1 MVANAHLTEA
11 LARVELGQVAAAR
24 ALTDDAEKSLRRIV
38 AAHHPL
44 FERVQ
49 MVRAKVL
56 CAAGHKEDA
65 ERAEALARERFHAA
79 SGGTFPHDLV
89 VFF

>member
-1 MVANAHLTEA
+1 
-11 LARVELGQVAAAR
+11 VAAAR

-49 MVRAKVL
+49 MVRGKLAA
-56 CAAGHKEDA
+56 AAGHKEDA
-65 ERAEALARERFHAA
+65 ERAQALARKRFHAA
-79 SGGTFPHDLV
+79 SGGTIPQNLV
-89 VFF
+89 LFF